1 MAQSNN
7 RQTAKFL
14 SLVPALLFLILLS
27 ALPLFNLIA
36 LSFAEVTWS
45 GGEAHWEWV
54 GFDNYVAL
62 GSDTLFKAG
71 ILNTIILVVVATSAQ
86 VFIGLMLA
94 LACSRLGRRSQA
106 YRTLF
111 LLPILI
117 PGIIIGAIWRLMYN
131 YQFGVVNQ
139 ILDLVGLGP
148 VDWLGSSSLAL
159 MSVII
164 VDIWHWT
171 PFSFLLLLAA
181 VEALPKDVSEAAQ
194 IDGASKW
201 QEFRRVSLPLLWPA
215 IFTTFVFRAIIAFKV
230 FDEVY
235 LLTGG
240 GPGTATEVIS
250 FTIYQR
256 FFVQDNPG
264 YGSAMS
270 VTVIFIIATIIGI
283 AMTRQRSRSQ

>member
-7 RQTAKFL
+7 RHAAKYL
-14 SLVPALLFLILLS
+14 SFVPALMFLVLLS

-54 GFDNYVAL
+54 GFDNYSAL
-62 GSDTLFKAG
+62 ASDTLFKAG

-94 LACSRLGRRSQA
+94 LACSRLGRRSRA

-117 PGIIIGAIWRLMYN
+117 PGIIIGAIWRLMCN

-194 IDGASKW
+194 IDGATKW

>member
-7 RQTAKFL
+7 RHVAKYL
-14 SLVPALLFLILLS
+14 SLVPALIFLVLLS

-54 GFDNYVAL
+54 GIKNYRAL
-62 GSDTLFKAG
+62 ASDTLFKAG

-94 LACSRLGRRSQA
+94 LACSRLGRRSRA

-194 IDGASKW
+194 IDGATKW

>member
-1 MAQSNN
+1 MARANN
-7 RQTAKFL
+7 RRAAKFF
-14 SLVPALLFLILLS
+14 SLVPALLFLVLLS
-27 ALPLFNLIA
+27 ALPLFNLLA
-36 LSFAEVTWS
+36 LSFAEVTWT
-45 GGEAHWEWV
+45 GGTAHWDWV
-54 GFDNYVAL
+54 GLENYKAL
-62 GSDTLFKAG
+62 ASDALFKAG
-71 ILNTIILVVVATSAQ
+71 ILNTIILVIAATSVQ
-86 VFIGLMLA
+86 VFLGLMLA
-94 LACSRLGRRSQA
+94 LACSRLGGRSRA

-194 IDGASKW
+194 IDGANKW

-240 GPGTATEVIS
+240 GPGTSTEVIS

-270 VTVIFIIATIIGI
+270 VTVIFIIATVIGV

>member
-7 RQTAKFL
+7 RLAAKVF
-14 SLVPALLFLILLS
+14 SLVPALLFLVLLS
-27 ALPLFNLIA
+27 ALPLFNLVA
-36 LSFAEVTWS
+36 LSFAEVTWT
-45 GGEAHWEWV
+45 GGEAHWQWV
-54 GFDNYVAL
+54 GFDNYAAL
-62 GSDTLFKAG
+62 ASDALFKAG
-71 ILNTIILVVVATSAQ
+71 ILNTVILVVAATSAQ

-94 LACSRLGRRSQA
+94 LACSRLGTRSRA

-139 ILDLVGLGP
+139 ILHLVGLGP

-164 VDIWHWT
+164 VDIWHWV

-194 IDGASKW
+194 IDGATKW

-240 GPGTATEVIS
+240 GPGTSTEVIS

-270 VTVIFIIATIIGI
+270 VTVIFIIATIIGV

>member
-7 RQTAKFL
+7 RHAAKYL
-14 SLVPALLFLILLS
+14 SLVPALIFLVLLS

-54 GFDNYVAL
+54 GIDNYSAL
-62 GSDTLFKAG
+62 ASDTLFKAG

-94 LACSRLGRRSQA
+94 LACSRLGRRSRA

-111 LLPILI
+111 LLPILS

-148 VDWLGSSSLAL
+148 IDWLGSSSLAL

-194 IDGASKW
+194 IDGATKW

>member
-1 MAQSNN
+1 MAQSSN
-7 RQTAKFL
+7 RQKAKFL
-14 SLVPALLFLILLS
+14 SLAPALLFLVLLS

-45 GGEAHWEWV
+45 GGKAQWDWV
-54 GFDNYVAL
+54 GFDNYIAL

-71 ILNTIILVVVATSAQ
+71 ILNTIILVIVATSAQ

-94 LACSRLGRRSQA
+94 LACSRLGRRSRA

-159 MSVII
+159 ISVII

-270 VTVIFIIATIIGI
+270 VTVIFIIATAIGI
-283 AMTRQRSRSQ
+283 AMTHQRSRSQ

>member
-1 MAQSNN
+1 MALPNGRGSA
-7 RQTAKFL
+7 RYL
-14 SLVPALLFLILLS
+14 SILPAFLFLVLLS
-27 ALPLFNLIA
+27 ALPLFNLLA
-36 LSFAEVTWS
+36 LSFAEVTWE
-45 GGEAHWEWV
+45 GGESHRTWV
-54 GFDNYVAL
+54 GFDNYIAL
-62 GSDTLFKAG
+62 ASDSLFKAG
-71 ILNTIILVVVATSAQ
+71 ILNTIILVIVATTVQ
-86 VFIGLMLA
+86 VTLGLMLA
-94 LACSRLGRRSQA
+94 LVCSRLGRRSRA

-139 ILDLVGLGP
+139 ILDLIGLGP

-164 VDIWHWT
+164 VDVWHWT

-201 QEFRRVSLPLLWPA
+201 KEFRRISLPLLWPA

-256 FFVQDNPG
+256 FFIQDNPG

-270 VTVIFIIATIIGI
+270 VTVMFCIATVIAI

>member
-1 MAQSNN
+1 MAIPGGRKS
-7 RQTAKFL
+7 AKYFSIL
-14 SLVPALLFLILLS
+14 PAVLFLLLLS
-27 ALPLFNLIA
+27 ALPLFNLIV
-36 LSFAEVTWS
+36 LSFAEVTWE
-45 GGEAHWEWV
+45 GGEAHRTWV
-54 GFDNYVAL
+54 GLDNYIAL
-62 GSDTLFKAG
+62 GSDSLFKAG
-71 ILNTIILVVVATSAQ
+71 ILNTIILVLVATTLQ
-86 VFIGLMLA
+86 VSIGLMLA
-94 LACSRLGRRSQA
+94 LACSRVGRRSQA

-194 IDGASKW
+194 IDGASNWK
-201 QEFRRVSLPLLWPA
+201 EFRRISLPLLWPA

-256 FFVQDNPG
+256 FFIQDNPG

-270 VTVIFIIATIIGI
+270 VTVMFCIATVIAI

>member
-7 RQTAKFL
+7 RQVAKFL
-14 SLVPALLFLILLS
+14 SLVPALLFLVLLS
-27 ALPLFNLIA
+27 ALPLFNLVA
-36 LSFAEVTWS
+36 LSFAEVTWV
-45 GGEAHWEWV
+45 GGEAQWDWV
-54 GFDNYVAL
+54 GFDNYAAL
-62 GSDTLFKAG
+62 ASDALFKAG
-71 ILNTIILVVVATSAQ
+71 ILNTIILVVCATSAQ

-94 LACSRLGRRSQA
+94 LACSRLGRRSRA

-131 YQFGVVNQ
+131 YQFGIVNQ
-139 ILDLVGLGP
+139 ALDLIGLGP
-148 VDWLGSSSLAL
+148 IDWLGSSSLAL

-201 QEFRRVSLPLLWPA
+201 KEFRRISLPLLWPA

-240 GPGTATEVIS
+240 GPGTSTEVIS

-270 VTVIFIIATIIGI
+270 VSVIFIIATAIGV

>member
-1 MAQSNN
+1 MANFSG
-7 RQTAKFL
+7 RRSARYL
-14 SLVPALLFLILLS
+14 SILPAFLFLVLLS
-27 ALPLFNLIA
+27 ALPLFNLLA
-36 LSFAEVTWS
+36 LSFAEVSWS
-45 GGEAHWEWV
+45 GGESQWSWV
-54 GFDNYVAL
+54 GLNNYMAL
-62 GSDTLFKAG
+62 GSDALFKAG
-71 ILNTIILVVVATSAQ
+71 ILNTIILVVVATTAQ
-86 VFIGLMLA
+86 VTIGLMLA
-94 LACSRLGRRSQA
+94 LACSRVGHRSRI

-139 ILDLVGLGP
+139 ILDLVGLGS

-201 QEFRRVSLPLLWPA
+201 KEFRRISLPLLWPA

-256 FFVQDNPG
+256 FFIQDNPG

-270 VTVIFIIATIIGI
+270 VTVIFIIAAVIAV

>member
-1 MAQSNN
+1 M
-7 RQTAKFL
+7 
-14 SLVPALLFLILLS
+14 PALLFLVLLS
-27 ALPLFNLIA
+27 ALPLFNLVA
-36 LSFAEVTWS
+36 LSFAEVTWE
-45 GGEAHWEWV
+45 GGQVQWDWV
-54 GFDNYVAL
+54 GFDNFLAL
-62 GSDTLFKAG
+62 GSDTLFAAG
-71 ILNTIILVVVATSAQ
+71 ILNTVILVICATSAQ

-94 LACSRLGRRSQA
+94 LACSRLGKRSRA

-240 GPGTATEVIS
+240 GPGTSTEVIS

-270 VTVIFIIATIIGI
+270 VTVIFFIATVIGV

>member
-7 RQTAKFL
+7 RHAAKYL
-14 SLVPALLFLILLS
+14 SLVPALIFLVLLS

-54 GFDNYVAL
+54 GFDNYSAL
-62 GSDTLFKAG
+62 ASDTLFKAG

-94 LACSRLGRRSQA
+94 LACSRLGRRSRA

-194 IDGASKW
+194 IDGATKW

>member
-1 MAQSNN
+1 
-7 RQTAKFL
+7 
-14 SLVPALLFLILLS
+14 
-27 ALPLFNLIA
+27 
-36 LSFAEVTWS
+36 
-45 GGEAHWEWV
+45 
-54 GFDNYVAL
+54 
-62 GSDTLFKAG
+62 
-71 ILNTIILVVVATSAQ
+71 
-86 VFIGLMLA
+86 
-94 LACSRLGRRSQA
+94 
-106 YRTLF
+106 
-111 LLPILI
+111 
-117 PGIIIGAIWRLMYN
+117 MYN

-194 IDGASKW
+194 IDGATKW

>member
-1 MAQSNN
+1 MANFNN
-7 RQTAKFL
+7 RRSARYL
-14 SLVPALLFLILLS
+14 SILPAFLFLILLS

-36 LSFAEVTWS
+36 LSFSDVKWVDGTAQWT
-45 GGEAHWEWV
+45 WV
-54 GFDNYVAL
+54 GLENYLAL
-62 GSDTLFKAG
+62 GSDSLFKAG
-71 ILNTIILVVVATSAQ
+71 ILNTVILVFVATTAQ
-86 VFIGLMLA
+86 VSIGLALA

-117 PGIIIGAIWRLMYN
+117 PGIVIGAIWRLMYN
-131 YQFGVVNQ
+131 SQFGIINQ
-139 ILDLVGLGP
+139 MLDLVGLGG

-201 QEFRRVSLPLLWPA
+201 VEFRRISLPLLWPA

-230 FDEVY
+230 FDEIY

-240 GPGTATEVIS
+240 GPGTSTEVIS

-256 FFVQDNPG
+256 FFVQDNPD
-264 YGSAMS
+264 YGAAMS
-270 VTVIFIIATIIGI
+270 VAVIFIIATVIAI
-283 AMTRQRSRSQ
+283 AMTRQRSMSK

>member
-1 MAQSNN
+1 M
-7 RQTAKFL
+7 
-14 SLVPALLFLILLS
+14 P
-27 ALPLFNLIA
+27 ALPLGHWLFPNPGFWWLLLWRNRTIGA
-36 LSFAEVTWS
+36 RPGSF
-45 GGEAHWEWV
+45 HFFRPWV
-54 GFDNYVAL
+54 GFDNYKAL
-62 GSDTLFKAG
+62 ASDALFKAG
-71 ILNTIILVVVATSAQ
+71 ILNTTVLVITATSVQ
-86 VFIGLMLA
+86 VFLGLVLA
-94 LACSRLGRRSQA
+94 LACSRLGGRSRA

-139 ILDLVGLGP
+139 ILHLVGLGP

-270 VTVIFIIATIIGI
+270 VTVIFIIATVIGV

>member
-7 RQTAKFL
+7 RQVAKYL
-14 SLVPALLFLILLS
+14 SLVPALLFLVLLS
-27 ALPLFNLIA
+27 ALPLFNLVA
-36 LSFAEVTWS
+36 LSFAEVTWV
-45 GGEAHWEWV
+45 GGEAQWDWV
-54 GFDNYVAL
+54 GFDNYAAL
-62 GSDTLFKAG
+62 ASDALFKAG
-71 ILNTIILVVVATSAQ
+71 ILNTIILVVCATSAQ
-86 VFIGLMLA
+86 VFIGLILA
-94 LACSRLGRRSQA
+94 LACSRLGRRSRA

-131 YQFGVVNQ
+131 YQFGIVNQ
-139 ILDLVGLGP
+139 ALDLIGLGP
-148 VDWLGSSSLAL
+148 IDWLGSSSLAL

-201 QEFRRVSLPLLWPA
+201 KEFRRISLPLLWPA

-240 GPGTATEVIS
+240 GPGTSTEVIS

-270 VTVIFIIATIIGI
+270 VSVIFIIATAIGV

>member
-7 RQTAKFL
+7 RHAAKYL
-14 SLVPALLFLILLS
+14 SLVPALIFLILLS
-27 ALPLFNLIA
+27 ALPLFNLVA

-54 GFDNYVAL
+54 GIDNYSAL
-62 GSDTLFKAG
+62 ASDTLFKAG

-94 LACSRLGRRSQA
+94 LACSRLGRRSRA

-148 VDWLGSSSLAL
+148 IDWLGSSSLAL

-194 IDGASKW
+194 IDGATKW

-240 GPGTATEVIS
+240 GPGTTTEVIS

>member
-1 MAQSNN
+1 MANFRGRGSA
-7 RQTAKFL
+7 RYFSIL
-14 SLVPALLFLILLS
+14 PAFLFLALLS
-27 ALPLFNLIA
+27 ALPLFNLFA
-36 LSFAEVTWS
+36 LSFAEVSWS
-45 GGEAHWEWV
+45 GGQSTWTWV
-54 GFDNYVAL
+54 GLNNYLAL
-62 GSDTLFKAG
+62 GSDALFKAG
-71 ILNTIILVVVATSAQ
+71 ILNTVILVGVATTAQ
-86 VFIGLMLA
+86 VTIGLMLA
-94 LACSRLGRRSQA
+94 LACSRVGRRSRI

-139 ILDLVGLGP
+139 IIDLVGLGP

-181 VEALPKDVSEAAQ
+181 VEALPRDVSEAAQ

-201 QEFRRVSLPLLWPA
+201 TEFRRISLPLLWPA

-256 FFVQDNPG
+256 FFTQDNPG

-270 VTVIFIIATIIGI
+270 VTVIFIIAAVIAV

>member
-1 MAQSNN
+1 MANIGARTS
-7 RQTAKFL
+7 AKYL
-14 SLVPALLFLILLS
+14 SILPALLFLILLS
-27 ALPLFNLIA
+27 AVPLFNLMA
-36 LSFAEVTWS
+36 LSFAEVTWID
-45 GGEAHWEWV
+45 GQAQWTWV
-54 GFDNYVAL
+54 GIDNYTAL
-62 GSDTLFKAG
+62 ASDSLFKAG
-71 ILNTIILVVVATSAQ
+71 ILNTLILVVVATTAQ
-86 VFIGLMLA
+86 VTIGLTLA

-201 QEFRRVSLPLLWPA
+201 KEFRRISLPLLWPA

-240 GPGTATEVIS
+240 GPGTSTEVIS

-256 FFVQDNPG
+256 FFIQDNPG

-270 VTVIFIIATIIGI
+270 VTVIFFIAAIIAI
-283 AMTRQRSRSQ
+283 AMTRQRSQSQ